1 MQRLEAPIAPGLA
14 LLLAAVATVCI
25 IKTDADLLVPL
36 PSGTA
41 VSPSMI
47 FGIYISCGA
56 ARLLSTL
63 L

>member
-14 LLLAAVATVCI
+14 LLLAVATVCI

>member
-1 MQRLEAPIAPGLA
+1 MQRLEARIARGLA
-14 LLLAAVATVCI
+14 VLLAAVVTVCI
-25 IKTDADLLVPL
+25 INTDADFLVRL

-41 VSPSMI
+41 LSPCMI
-47 FGIYISCGA
+47 FDIYISCGA